1 VSAAHIRAKVVPLSD
16 PMHLSYSMHRIL
28 AEKLASAMLG
38 EPVSVDQS
46 QGYSQYYT
54 WSDVY

>member
-1 VSAAHIRAKVVPLSD
+1 
-16 PMHLSYSMHRIL
+16 MHLSYSMHRIL
-28 AEKLASAMLG
+28 AEKLASAMLD

-54 WSDVY
+54 WTDVY